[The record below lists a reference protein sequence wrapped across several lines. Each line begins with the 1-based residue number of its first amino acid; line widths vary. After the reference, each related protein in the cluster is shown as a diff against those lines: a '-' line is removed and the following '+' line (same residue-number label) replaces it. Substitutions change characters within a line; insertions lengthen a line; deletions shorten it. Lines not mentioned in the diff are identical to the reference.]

1 MEQPVAQQS
10 TTNKQAEPEA
20 SAPSFE
26 QRQKVDSLRLMR
38 SQINEQLQRART
50 VTQRQMLH
58 HQLQAIEAEIGTL
71 EQQLH

>member
-1 MEQPVAQQS
+1 
-10 TTNKQAEPEA
+10 
-20 SAPSFE
+20 
-26 QRQKVDSLRLMR
+26 MR